1 MTQTQ
6 ILDIDRVDALIN
18 EGLTCAIFDI
28 DGTIS
33 ESNIGNLYFYMKRR
47 EYGFMRW
54 LLWFVLFILFRY
66 PYFILLDRRNRAQ
79 AQQAIYGLYA
89 GYRSDQIEAMAKELF
104 ARKLLPKIYPQVE
117 ELIRHLQDRGT
128 PIILLSSNIE
138 PIAQAYAAHFR
149 TDACHAV
156 PLDKICGA
164 VAPAEYFLAFKEAK
178 LAEISGAERA
188 LVVADSVSD
197 LPILR
202 KSENPV
208 IVTKKQKPWMLDLP
222 NASFIYI

>member
-1 MTQTQ
+1 MIQNQ
-6 ILDIDRVDALIN
+6 QLDIAHLDTLIDK
-18 EGLTCAIFDI
+18 GLTCAIFDI

-47 EYGFMRW
+47 EHGFMRW
-54 LLWFVLFILFRY
+54 LLWYLYFIAFRY
-66 PYFILLDRRNRAQ
+66 PYFFLLDKRSRAQ
-79 AQQAIYGLYA
+79 AQQAIYGLYS
-89 GYRSDQIEAMAKELF
+89 GYRSEQIEAMAKELF
-104 ARKLLPKIYPQVE
+104 QSELLARIYPQVE
-117 ELIRHLQDRGT
+117 ELIRHLQQRSIT
-128 PIILLSSNIE
+128 VILLSSNIE
-138 PIAQAYAAHFR
+138 PIAQQYATHFMSDAYY
-149 TDACHAV
+149 AV

-164 VAPAEYFLAFKEAK
+164 VAPASYFSAFKEER
-178 LAEISGAERA
+178 LAEINDAERA

-208 IVTKKQKPWMLDLP
+208 IVTKKHKRWMLDLP